1 MGKGRNKIP
10 KYRIP
15 TPPSEIPKPVK
26 PVNLPVSLSFKFHKE
41 GERYCL
47 SHCDKD
53 EIRAYLK
60 ALRLLTTMSWME
72 VIGTGGRPYGGK
84 TSLGYTKYDDLE
96 FEDVSPDIEISGL
109 RADGEMRF
117 FGYHLDHVYYIVRF
131 DPRHDIVPA
140 RH

>member
-1 MGKGRNKIP
+1 VGQKKPP

-15 TPPSEIPKPVK
+15 SPPLKPSTPEK
-26 PVNLPVSLSFKFHKE
+26 PVNRPVSLSFKLHRE
-41 GERYCL
+41 GEKYCL
-47 SHCDKD
+47 SHCEKD
-53 EIRAYLK
+53 EIKAYLK

-72 VIGTGGRPYGGK
+72 VIKTGGKPYGGK
-84 TSLGYTKYDDLE
+84 VSLGYTKYDDLT
-96 FEDVSPDIEISGL
+96 FEEVSPDIPISGL

-117 FGYHLDHVYYIVRF
+117 FGYHLDQVYYIVRF